1 MKFKLPVIFFLII
14 FLGLS
19 APGARASDIIKFGSD
34 ATVEENQTVNNIIT
48 LNGQITVSGLV
59 ENNVIAIG
67 GSVVLTGKSVVR
79 GNVFCIGGII
89 ARGSGS
95 QVFGKITEINSA
107 GITKS
112 LRSFFRG
119 DTDNWSAVLNI
130 LFLFFQ
136 VVIVIFA
143 ILLALVL
150 PRQLTRI
157 KQTIQANKLKS
168 FFYGLLTSL
177 MITPLLIV
185 LVISIIGIY
194 LIPAV
199 CIAIAIIFL
208 LGYIAVAAILGD
220 YTLSKIWDS
229 KNKSLVR
236 QTILGLVL
244 LMILGWIPYVGW
256 LIKAVIVTIGWGG
269 MLYFLFSHRKQRK
282 A

>member
-1 MKFKLPVIFFLII
+1 MKFKLTVIFSIII
-14 FLGLS
+14 FFCLS
-19 APGARASDIIKFGSD
+19 VPAARANNIIKIGSH
-34 ATVEENQTVNNIIT
+34 ATVEENQTVNNIKTI
-48 LNGQITVSGLV
+48 NGQITVSGLV

-67 GSVVLTGKSVVR
+67 GPVVLTGKSVVR

-119 DTDNWSAVLNI
+119 DTDDWSAILNI

-136 VVIVIFA
+136 IIIVIFA
-143 ILLALVL
+143 ILLALIL

-157 KQTIQANKLKS
+157 KQTIQTNKLRS
-168 FFYGLLTSL
+168 FFYGLLASL

-194 LIPAV
+194 LIPAL

-208 LGYIAVAAILGD
+208 LGYIAVAALLGD
-220 YTLSKIWDS
+220 FTLSKIWDS
-229 KNKSLVR
+229 KNKSLVG
-236 QTILGLVL
+236 QTILGLIL
-244 LMILGWIPYVGW
+244 LMILGLIPYVGW
-256 LIKAVIVTIGWGG
+256 LIKSIIVTIGWGG
-269 MLYFLFSHRKQRK
+269 MLYFLFSHRKRST
-282 A
+282 

>member
-1 MKFKLPVIFFLII
+1 MC
-14 FLGLS
+14 LS
-19 APGARASDIIKFGSD
+19 VLTARANNIIKIGSD
-34 ATVEENQTVNNIIT
+34 AAVEENQTVNNIIT
-48 LNGQITVSGLV
+48 LNGQITVNGLV

-107 GITKS
+107 GITES

-119 DTDNWSAVLNI
+119 DTDNWSAAINI

-136 VVIVIFA
+136 IVIAIFA
-143 ILLALVL
+143 ILLALIL

-157 KQTIQANKLKS
+157 KQTIQSNKLKS
-168 FFYGLLTSL
+168 FFYGVLASL
-177 MITPLLIV
+177 MITPLLIL

-194 LIPAV
+194 FIPAL

-208 LGYIAVAAILGD
+208 LGYIAVAAILGEF
-220 YTLSKIWDS
+220 TLSKIWDS
-229 KNKSLVR
+229 KNKSLVG
-236 QTILGLVL
+236 QTILGLFL
-244 LMILGWIPYVGW
+244 LMLLGWIPYVGW
-256 LIKAVIVTIGWGG
+256 LIKTIFVTIGWGG
-269 MLYFLFSHRKQRK
+269 MLYFLFSNRKGR